1 MLFLLAQMLRIMY
14 REHWTLTPP
23 EWLCVGCALFFV
35 VFAFAFYLSEKKQEE
50 RMKQEQAQI

>member
-1 MLFLLAQMLRIMY
+1 MY